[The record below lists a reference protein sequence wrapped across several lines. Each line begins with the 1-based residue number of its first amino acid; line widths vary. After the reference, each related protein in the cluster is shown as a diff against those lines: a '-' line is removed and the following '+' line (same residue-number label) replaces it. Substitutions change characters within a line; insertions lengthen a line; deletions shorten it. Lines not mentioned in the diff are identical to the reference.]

1 MPKLVWDQAGQKL
14 YENGVDQ
21 GVLFVQAA
29 NGTYQSGVAW
39 NGLTA
44 VNQSPSG
51 GDANP
56 LYADNIKYLDLRS
69 AEDFGATVEA
79 YTYPDEF
86 AVCDGSAE
94 IAPGVMA
101 GQQARRSFGFSY
113 RTLIGNDTEGD
124 AHGYKIHIIYNATV
138 SPSEKSYGTV
148 NDSPDAINFSWELT
162 TTPISVTG
170 FKPTAHIEID
180 STKVDSAKLTT
191 LENLLYGT
199 ENAESTLP
207 LPDRLVE
214 IFSTSGTTGTT
225 GST

>member
-1 MPKLVWDQAGQKL
+1 MSKLVWDQAGQKL

-21 GVLFVQAA
+21 GVLFVQSA

-162 TTPISVTG
+162 TTPIAVTG

-180 STKVDSAKLTT
+180 STKVDSTKLTT

-199 ENAESTLP
+199 ENAEPTLP
-207 LPDRLVE
+207 LPNRLVE
-214 IFSTSGTTGTT
+214 IFSTSGTT
-225 GST
+225 

>member
-1 MPKLVWDQAGQKL
+1 MSKLVWDQAGQKL
-14 YENGVDQ
+14 YENGVDH
-21 GVLFVQAA
+21 GVLFPQNAD
-29 NGTYQSGVAW
+29 GTYQNGVAW

-79 YTYPDEF
+79 YTYPEEF
-86 AVCDGSAE
+86 AACDGSAE

-101 GQQARRSFGFSY
+101 GQQARKAFGFSY

-124 AHGYKIHIIYNATV
+124 SHGYKIHIIYNATV

-148 NDSPDAINFSWELT
+148 NDSPDAINFSWEMT
-162 TTPISVTG
+162 TTPIAVTG
-170 FKPTAHIEID
+170 FKPTSHIEID
-180 STKVDSAKLTT
+180 STKVDSTKLAA
-191 LENLLYGT
+191 LEDLLYGT
-199 ENAESTLP
+199 ENAEPTLP
-207 LPDRLVE
+207 LPNQLVTM
-214 IFSTSGTTGTT
+214 FSSSGATGET
-225 GST
+225 

>member
-1 MPKLVWDQAGQKL
+1 MSRLVWDQAGQKL
-14 YENGVDQ
+14 YENGVDR
-21 GVLFVQAA
+21 GVLFPQNA
-29 NGTYQSGVAW
+29 NGTYSAGVAW

-86 AVCDGSAE
+86 AACDGSAE

-101 GQQARRSFGFSY
+101 GQQSRKAFGFSY

-124 AHGYKIHIIYNATV
+124 SHGYKIHIIYNATV

-148 NDSPDAINFSWELT
+148 NDSPDAINFSWEMT
-162 TTPISVTG
+162 TTPIAVTG
-170 FKPTAHIEID
+170 FKPTSHIEID
-180 STKVDSAKLTT
+180 STKVDSTKLTA
-191 LENLLYGT
+191 LENMLYGA
-199 ENAESTLP
+199 ENVDPALP
-207 LPDRLVE
+207 LPNQLVTM
-214 IFSTSGTTGTT
+214 FSSSSTTGTTGTT
-225 GST
+225 

>member
-1 MPKLVWDQAGQKL
+1 MSILVWDQAGQKL
-14 YENGVDQ
+14 YENGVDR
-21 GVLFVQAA
+21 GVLFVQSA

-162 TTPISVTG
+162 TTPIAVTG

-180 STKVDSAKLTT
+180 STKVDSTKLTT

-199 ENAESTLP
+199 ENAEPTLP

-214 IFSTSGTTGTT
+214 IFSTSGTTGAT
-225 GST
+225 